1 MKNNTIFLMTRV
13 LISTVLA
20 LTISNGYAYDPKRIP
35 RPYSTGYS
43 DPLPEGWKFRD
54 IGNIA
59 PATDWCYKA
68 SDGSYYLKAYGE
80 SLRWNHN
87 NDQCG
92 FLYTESDQDV
102 QLEVRIMDAEKVDG
116 SYAVGGLM
124 IRAGMA
130 NDDPMIFLEAGSM
143 NKISVTHFCRS
154 VIGGTDGSSS
164 IIGTYNCGTV
174 GSTHT
179 PPDCYPR
186 WLRLVREGR
195 YVTPYQKDDYEGAP
209 WVQVGSVRRL
219 AMTGK
224 AYLGITACAE
234 LKNKAY
240 NGDRTKPAIFK
251 FDNLS
256 VTDIVIPYEALYP
269 ESVSTSFYEYV
280 TPGNSR
286 NIDITKVFGHALGEY
301 FTIECESAD
310 PTVAEAYCW
319 EKPVEDPKDGEEFRK
334 YVCVKGIREGVTSL
348 KLTCTIKGFTMRADY
363 AVGVS
368 KGKAKPKDAKAT
380 APFGWTLKSLEIP
393 VNPEIVWGEEFVKK
407 DLLISKRIPSFLG
420 SWEYDWG
427 GYDVGNHA
435 KTPGNNPPTNEP
447 KSEMY
452 VRNAGTY
459 TFRDEMVPY
468 TKADKFAKD
477 TIRSEVGGA
486 SGSSVDLAFVGSNTY
501 DDLVFRGVVDSLEGI
516 NWELS
521 RGLYTRYISQKG
533 FDGRAGFPYI
543 TNIKASDWISY
554 TVYAPRSGYY
564 RISPVAAC
572 RDEHKSLRVD
582 VNGITQIKELA
593 IKKGMGGADWKE
605 GAREMIFL
613 TQGRNH
619 LKFVSNSMDYNLL
632 GFRILF
638 ASAVKVPYSGLTFDA
653 EKYFQP
659 EVLID
664 TSLMAEDEK
673 ITYDSIQKVY
683 DTSTLK
689 QRIRMDSTLLLYP
702 KKTIYDTAAILNRYS
717 PQLDSMNI
725 PYRTQSEK
733 LVALDSV
740 TYRLTHA
747 IDTMTFFTTQQSP
760 MKHIDVTSY
769 LYKTGYDPTKPI
781 EISMKIDTVA
791 NTGKGTYLG
800 LMMRSLLDGEVS
812 PNSPYASFG
821 VGSYE
826 GGRFSYRWAFN
837 YDYKKF
843 DNEDIAQDVYL
854 KVRLNFYAQDYMTA
868 YYSYDGNF
876 WWEYLE
882 DPIKVGFLS
891 AGGVDRD
898 IAIGMYLT
906 GGDFTG
912 DICLATAKASN
923 FTVKQYENM
932 EEFER
937 QYAPEEMINY
947 PLSISKTTIRGDEPV
962 DITYNVC
969 KPGQVSLKVFD
980 AYGMLKE
987 VIMDGDKPFSK
998 EPIVRTHVF
1007 TNLTESGIYLLQL
1020 NGPNNEQYLRFR
1032 YIAE

>member
-1 MKNNTIFLMTRV
+1 MKNSTIFLMTRV

-43 DPLPEGWKFRD
+43 DPLPEGWHFKD

-80 SLRWNHN
+80 SLWGNRN

-92 FLYTESDQDV
+92 FLYSESDQDV
-102 QLEVRIMDAEKVDG
+102 QLEVRIMDAEKVDK
-116 SYAVGGLM
+116 SRAVGGLM

-130 NDDPMIFLEAGSM
+130 NDDPMIYLDAGSWS
-143 NKISVTHFCRS
+143 NKSVSVFCRS
-154 VIGGTDGSSS
+154 AIGGMDGSSDNL
-164 IIGTYNCGTV
+164 GVYDCGTV

-186 WLRLVREGR
+186 WLKLVREGR
-195 YVTPYQKDDYEGAP
+195 YVSPYQKDDYEGAP
-209 WVQVGSVRRL
+209 WVRLGSIRRL

-234 LKNKAY
+234 LGNSAY

-256 VTDIVIPYEALYP
+256 VTDIEIPYETLYP
-269 ESVSTSFYEYV
+269 ESVSTAFYEYI
-280 TPGNSR
+280 TPGKSR
-286 NIDITKVFGHALGEY
+286 NIDITNVFGHFLGEY
-301 FTIECESAD
+301 FTIECESVD
-310 PTVAEAYCW
+310 PTVAEAYFW
-319 EKPVEDPKDGEEFRK
+319 EEPVENPKDGEEFRK
-334 YVCVKGIREGVTSL
+334 YVSVKGLRDGVTSL

-368 KGKAKPKDAKAT
+368 TGKAKPKDAKAT
-380 APFGWTLKSLEIP
+380 TPFGWTLKSLEIP

-435 KTPGNNPPTNEP
+435 KTPGNNPPTEDM

-452 VRNAGTY
+452 VKNAGTY
-459 TFRDEMVPY
+459 TFRDEIVTY

-477 TIRSEVGGA
+477 TNRSEVGGA
-486 SGSSVDLAFVGSNTY
+486 SGSYVDLAFVGSNTH
-501 DDLVFRGVVDSLEGI
+501 DDLVFKGVVDTIIGI
-516 NWELS
+516 IWELS
-521 RGLYTRYISQKG
+521 RGLYTRHISQTG
-533 FDGRAGFPYI
+533 FDGEGFPYI
-543 TNIKASDWISY
+543 TNIKASDWIAY
-554 TVYAPRSGYY
+554 TVYAPRTGYY

-605 GAREMIFL
+605 GARELIFL
-613 TQGRNH
+613 TQGRNQ
-619 LKFVSNSMDYNLL
+619 LKFVANSMDFNLL

-638 ASAVKVPYSGLTFDA
+638 ASAVKVPYSGITFDA

-673 ITYDSIQKVY
+673 ITYDSIQTVY
-683 DTSTLK
+683 DTSSEK
-689 QRIRMDSTLLLYP
+689 QRIRMDSTLLYYP
-702 KKTIYDTAAILNRYS
+702 LKTVYDTAAILSRYS
-717 PQLDSMNI
+717 AQLDSMTI
-725 PYRTQSEK
+725 PYRTQTEK
-733 LVALDSV
+733 LVALDTI

-747 IDTMTFFTTQQSP
+747 IDSMTFFTTQQSP
-760 MKHIDVTSY
+760 MKHIDVTSF
-769 LYKTGYDPTKPI
+769 LYKKGYDPTKPI

-800 LMMRSLLDGEVS
+800 FMMRSLLNGEVS

-854 KVRLNFYAQDYMTA
+854 KIRLNFYAQDYMTA

-891 AGGVDRD
+891 VDGVDRD

-912 DICLATAKASN
+912 DICLAMAKASN
-923 FTVKQYENM
+923 FTVKQYESM
-932 EEFER
+932 EDFER
-937 QYAPEEMINY
+937 QYSQKEMWNL
-947 PLSISKTTIRGDEPV
+947 PLTMSTTTIRRNEPV
-962 DITYNVC
+962 DITYNVI

-980 AYGMLKE
+980 AFGLLKE
-987 VIMDGDKPFSK
+987 TIFDKDKPFCK
-998 EPIVRTHVF
+998 EPIMLTHIF
-1007 TNLTESGIYLLQL
+1007 TGLTESGIYLLRL
-1020 NGPNNEQYLRFR
+1020 NGPNNEQYVRFR